1 MCVVCVY
8 AEVGPQI
15 VDRLSGVV
23 CPLRAFNEMC
33 FKMEAR
39 FEHLFNEPS
48 KRRAKHALPY
58 ATYRNRIRQ
67 GCPTFKCR
75 SVKLNFRLR
84 ESVYHRYTLCWLHY
98 SMALTL
104 SRNKNAFH
112 RGFQSFLSLSLT
124 LSDI

>member
-1 MCVVCVY
+1 MCVCVY

-48 KRRAKHALPY
+48 KRTAKHSLPY
-58 ATYRNRIRQ
+58 AICRMPNTTYRNRIRQ

-75 SVKLNFRLR
+75 SVKFNFRLR
-84 ESVYHRYTLCWLHY
+84 ESVYMMLA
-98 SMALTL
+98 ALFNGTHL
-104 SRNKNAFH
+104 KPE
-112 RGFQSFLSLSLT
+112 
-124 LSDI
+124 